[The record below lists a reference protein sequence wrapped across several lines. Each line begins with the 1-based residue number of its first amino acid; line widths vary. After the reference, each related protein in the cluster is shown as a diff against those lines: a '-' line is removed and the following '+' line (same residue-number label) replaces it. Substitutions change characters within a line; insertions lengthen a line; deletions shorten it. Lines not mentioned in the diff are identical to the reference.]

1 MTNDTSTLNGALNEL
16 GETLADNLSQMGVG
30 DATANDGLTT
40 LAGKILDIEPSIAG
54 LELSTSID
62 CNVSSNKV
70 LVGQQVVF
78 SAMLS
83 ASYDDT
89 SIEDIDI
96 SGVLTGATVLFKTS
110 DGTIIGSGVTDVN
123 GVATYTHTI
132 EEISNITVYSEFE
145 GSTNFSSCIS
155 STTVTV
161 ECSYN
166 FEVTVDKKIL
176 SAKDNDIA
184 TFNCILSDS
193 TGVIAGESI
202 DYQILHNDTILD
214 EGTLTTDNTGK
225 ITLEYAATGVGNV
238 DVVFSLRS
246 ILQETYELIDYMFD
260 DDATTDNL
268 SAYDINNQIQIYGST
283 RGTMTY
289 DSSNQRY
296 NIDIR
301 NDSTMLIPIKSITSP
316 TNFIMEADIYLSATG
331 PGCNLGLGFYNQS
344 TNSNIQFAGISNND
358 RCGNIYENADHTF
371 GNKIIRN
378 KWVLLKVEVQG
389 QNIVMSMFDK
399 SDNSLIATYNYTM
412 SLTVTSNTKVGLVRY
427 NGGTSYNGYIRNIKI
442 KAL

>member
-1 MTNDTSTLNGALNEL
+1 MSLSENLYNLGALMKTNLEEKGIDGLTGNE
-16 GETLADNLSQMGVG
+16 
-30 DATANDGLTT
+30 GLTT
-40 LAGKILDIEPSIAG
+40 LANKILDVEPSVAG

-62 CNVSSNKV
+62 CNVSSNKI
-70 LVGQQVVF
+70 LLGQSVVF
-78 SAMLS
+78 SATLS
-83 ASYDDT
+83 VSYDDT

-132 EEISNITVYSEFE
+132 EEIGNITVYSEFE

-176 SAKDNDIA
+176 SANDNDIA
-184 TFNCILSDS
+184 TFNCILSDG
-193 TGVIAGESI
+193 TGVIVGESI

-246 ILQETYELIDYMFD
+246 ILQETYGIEDCMKYYPLIDNSDESAFTIPSGLVSSYSSD
-260 DDATTDNL
+260 GWNISATNYSMVKLTDKLTNDCSVEFTLEDYNKLPRGDSVLVYQYSNGETMPNQEIITSGNTDNFPL
-268 SAYDINNQIQIYGST
+268 ILGQRMNHDLIRGAKYKIEYTSST
-283 RGTMTY
+283 
-289 DSSNQRY
+289 
-296 NIDIR
+296 
-301 NDSTMLIPIKSITSP
+301 IKV
-316 TNFIMEADIYLSATG
+316 
-331 PGCNLGLGFYNQS
+331 
-344 TNSNIQFAGISNND
+344 
-358 RCGNIYENADHTF
+358 YENNILLASASNTVGFPTRFEWHMGSGGRYAVYKD
-371 GNKIIRN
+371 
-378 KWVLLKVEVQG
+378 LKV
-389 QNIVMSMFDK
+389 
-399 SDNSLIATYNYTM
+399 
-412 SLTVTSNTKVGLVRY
+412 
-427 NGGTSYNGYIRNIKI
+427 

>member
-1 MTNDTSTLNGALNEL
+1 MSLSENLYNLGALMKTNLEEKGIDGLTGNE
-16 GETLADNLSQMGVG
+16 
-30 DATANDGLTT
+30 GLTT
-40 LAGKILDIEPSIAG
+40 LANKILDVEPSVAG

-62 CNVSSNKV
+62 CNVSSNEI
-70 LVGQQVVF
+70 LLGQSVVF
-78 SAMLS
+78 SATLS

-132 EEISNITVYSEFE
+132 EEIGNITVYSEFE
-145 GSTNFSSCIS
+145 ESTNFSSCIS

-176 SAKDNDIA
+176 SANDNDIA
-184 TFNCILSDS
+184 TVNCILSDS

-238 DVVFSLRS
+238 DVIFSLRS
-246 ILQETYELIDYMFD
+246 ILQETYELIDYMFY

-296 NIDIR
+296 NLDTT
-301 NDSTMLIPIKSITSP
+301 NNSTILIPINTITP
-316 TNFIMEADIYLSATG
+316 NNLIMEADIYLSATDA
-331 PGCNLGLGFYNQS
+331 GCNLGFGFYNQS
-344 TNSNIQFAGISNND
+344 TNSAIQFVGISNTNLS
-358 RCGNIYENADHTF
+358 GNIYENADYLF
-371 GNKIIRN
+371 GNKTIRN
-378 KWVLLKVEVQG
+378 KWILLKVEVQG

-412 SLTVTSNTKVGLVRY
+412 ALAVTSNTRVGLARY
-427 NGGTSYNGYIRNIKI
+427 GGNDSYKGYIRNIKV